1 MCECKVYLPL
11 NHIYGQTTCES
22 VILSDFTDRH
32 TTIRTHSQ
40 LYYNH
45 VEVYR
50 IPIHINIYIYVLFIC
65 ILSVFFT
72 ILILFIHKACIKL
85 KNKNHFFLFFL
96 KKNVGCSCKV
106 IFFPVF
112 FNYLS
117 FRWTKVFI
125 KTLSL
130 SSEKMKKIKLECFP

>member
-85 KNKNHFFLFFL
+85 KNKNHFSLFFL

-112 FNYLS
+112 FQL
-117 FRWTKVFI
+117 FVF
-125 KTLSL
+125 
-130 SSEKMKKIKLECFP
+130 

>member
-22 VILSDFTDRH
+22 GILSDFTDRH

-50 IPIHINIYIYVLFIC
+50 IPIYINIYIYVLFIC

-96 KKNVGCSCKV
+96 KKMLDVLEKLHFSP
-106 IFFPVF
+106 FFQLFVF
-112 FNYLS
+112 
-117 FRWTKVFI
+117 
-125 KTLSL
+125 
-130 SSEKMKKIKLECFP
+130 